1 MITPKVDNVYW
12 TMLMVTCGYPVPRM
26 AMDIVAVRV
35 HSVSIVAA
43 EHEEDC
49 HTVCEVSLYVLGDGA
64 KKKPMVNAYTAPRE
78 QTVIDGKKLPFIGV
92 LLPVE
97 AETRYSE
104 STVPYKRFTLRADFL
119 YETPDQAVAALCDRL
134 ADKLSYMRSNLIHN
148 RYTNMEPDQVVTTY
162 F

>member
-1 MITPKVDNVYW
+1 MITPKVDSVYW
-12 TMLMVTCGYPVPRM
+12 TMLNVTCGYPVPRM
-26 AMDIVAVRV
+26 AIDIVAVRV
-35 HSVSIVAA
+35 HSVSTISA

-49 HTVCEVSLYVLGDGA
+49 HTVCEVSLYALGDGA
-64 KKKPMVNAYTAPRE
+64 KKKPMVAECPSPAGQRA
-78 QTVIDGKKLPFIGV
+78 IDGKKLPFIGG
-92 LLPVE
+92 LLPAE

-134 ADKLSYMRSNLIHN
+134 ADKLSSMRSNLIHN
-148 RYTNMEPDQVVTTY
+148 RYTNMKPNQVVTTY

>member
-1 MITPKVDNVYW
+1 MITPKVDSVYW

-35 HSVSIVAA
+35 HSVSTIAA
-43 EHEEDC
+43 ELED
-49 HTVCEVSLYVLGDGA
+49 CEVSLYVLGDGA
-64 KKKPMVNAYTAPRE
+64 KKKPMVNACPSPRKQE
-78 QTVIDGKKLPFIGV
+78 MIGGKKLPFIGE

-104 STVPYKRFTLRADFL
+104 STAPYKRFTLRADFL

-148 RYTNMEPDQVVTTY
+148 RYTNMEPNQVVTTY

>member
-49 HTVCEVSLYVLGDGA
+49 HTVCEVSPYVLGDGA